1 MRVAVVAVVVVVAL
15 VEVVI
20 LTGLAGSDAEERLLG
35 DGLWL
40 LLLLLLLLRQATIV
54 RGSQLLLLLLLL
66 VGEESTTG
74 ISGVVETGSEL
85 TFALVLPLDASSNRR
100 ALLLSAVAITSQ

>member
-40 LLLLLLLLRQATIV
+40 LLLLLLSQATIV

-85 TFALVLPLDASSNRR
+85 SFALVLPLDASSNRR

>member
-40 LLLLLLLLRQATIV
+40 LLLLLLLLSQATIV
-54 RGSQLLLLLLLL
+54 RGSQLLLLLL

-85 TFALVLPLDASSNRR
+85 SFALVLPLDASSNRR